1 MEGVDSLQF
10 DFIQTSMKRHRRE
23 ALFFLFVLMGGLWGA
38 ISFGTK
44 ALWDFKINTA
54 EELQAEMNKLICI
67 KDQW

>member
-10 DFIQTSMKRHRRE
+10 DFIQTSIFIEER
-23 ALFFLFVLMGGLWGA
+23 LSFSSLSLMGGLWGA

-44 ALWDFKINTA
+44 ALWDVKINTA

-67 KDQW
+67 KEHW